1 MQSKARAELDKAE
14 TEQFSSENPLM
25 LKRLKPD
32 HRRGIAAVEFA
43 IILPIM
49 LLLLL
54 GIFEIGRIINVRQ
67 TLVSAAREA
76 GRQAAAGRPDDELPQ
91 VVFDVL
97 SRTDMATGNVQVNVD
112 SEAIL
117 PDGNDAYILTVSV
130 PVADV
135 AWSLNGRFTAYLIT
149 VRSTWPRS

>member
-1 MQSKARAELDKAE
+1 VLSQARAELDKAE
-14 TEQFSSENPLM
+14 TEPFSRVNPSM

-32 HRRGIAAVEFA
+32 QRRGIAAVEFA

-54 GIFEIGRIINVRQ
+54 GVFEIGRMINVRQ

-76 GRQAAAGRPDDELPQ
+76 GRQAAAGRPDDELPE

-97 SRTDMATGNVQVNVD
+97 SRTDVATGNIQVNLD

-135 AWSLNGRFTAYLIT
+135 AWSLSGLFTADVIT

>member
-1 MQSKARAELDKAE
+1 MIKQRKTDKREGSAAVE
-14 TEQFSSENPLM
+14 CAIVLPLM
-25 LKRLKPD
+25 L
-32 HRRGIAAVEFA
+32 
-43 IILPIM
+43 
-49 LLLLL
+49 LLAL
-54 GIFEIGRIINVRQ
+54 GTFEIGRMINVRQ

-97 SRTDMATGNVQVNVD
+97 SRTDVPTGSVQVRVD
-112 SEAIL
+112 SESIL

-135 AWSLNGRFTAYLIT
+135 TWSLSRRFTADVIT
-149 VRSTWPRS
+149 VRLTWPRS